1 MSAGGVFK
9 LIANDG
15 KADRMIMATE
25 LLNQR
30 IKDIMCT
37 RSKQGHPDPTP
48 TLVDVE
54 RTHILFVNAHFKPF
68 AAIGYEYNR
77 VGAQQGSAQFG
88 NSITFSIPQFGD
100 FFHDMVAHLR
110 LSATRAAASVAGV
123 PALPS
128 KDQHDAGVSA
138 GYTSTRL
145 ALGGDPTGANDDAN
159 VKRIVTEE
167 PAGSTTKVIVNEY
180 RYVDLAGNAYSPA
193 NTQWKNVQSDVADDK
208 AIRNFVRYA
217 EYPGQRVFKK
227 VKFDV
232 NGNPLDEYDTVAM
245 MMYEKFRVT
254 PNKRTGWKRL
264 VGQEHAVECYTDLKK
279 LSLGTTLSLDHANTA
294 GSLDTTTARSVGQV
308 VNGPQ
313 TPKMEQPVLD
323 LWVPLLFW
331 FARDPRLSIPS
342 VSIPY
347 GQRFINI
354 DLAQQNELL
363 FTAPGNLFLESKT
376 LTYVSSDGT
385 VAGINDA
392 ADVQCVV
399 TKTPVL
405 LSDSGLQAQTIVKS
419 DLYINNI
426 FVNPEIHD
434 IYIKRIGFS
443 LIRVHR
449 LQTEQVTSS
458 QDNIQLTNFKWPIE
472 TIYLGARPT
481 KNIAASNPNQWRDWH
496 RLSSLSDQ
504 VISEACK
511 DKTLDMS
518 GVTVDATSLST
529 VEPLSSGGRSIIC
542 TTECGRC
549 VFTESQKTINTMQVT
564 AHGINIFQDFPE
576 AFFSEYLPWQYGGHN
591 VVTPEDDGALM
602 VNFCLYPGTYQPSG
616 HINISRAR
624 EFFVQHTSSYI
635 TPSSPADMLYLGIA
649 VNFLL
654 ISDGSAVLRYST

>member
-1 MSAGGVFK
+1 MDQHSSGA
-9 LIANDG
+9 
-15 KADRMIMATE
+15 
-25 LLNQR
+25 
-30 IKDIMCT
+30 
-37 RSKQGHPDPTP
+37 SS
-48 TLVDVE
+48 
-54 RTHILFVNAHFKPF
+54 
-68 AAIGYEYNR
+68 GY
-77 VGAQQGSAQFG
+77 
-88 NSITFSIPQFGD
+88 T
-100 FFHDMVAHLR
+100 
-110 LSATRAAASVAGV
+110 ATRESLV
-123 PALPS
+123 
-128 KDQHDAGVSA
+128 
-138 GYTSTRL
+138 T
-145 ALGGDPTGANDDAN
+145 DPTGLDDLTT
-159 VKRIVTEE
+159 VRKFVTEK
-167 PAGSTTKVIVNEY
+167 PAGSLAKVIVNEY
-180 RYVDLAGNAYSPA
+180 RYVDLAGNAY
-193 NTQWKNVQSDVADDK
+193 TVGDKVWKNVQSDVADDK
-208 AIRNFVRYA
+208 AVRNFVRYA

-245 MMYEKFRVT
+245 MMYEKFRIT

-264 VGQEHAVECYTDLKK
+264 VGQEHAVECYTDLRK
-279 LSLGTTLSLDHANTA
+279 LSLGTTLSLDHANTC
-294 GSLDTTTARSVGQV
+294 GDLDTVTARQLGSVV
-308 VNGPQ
+308 SGPQ

-354 DLAQQNELL
+354 DIAQQNEML
-363 FTAPGNLFLESKT
+363 FTAPGNLFLECKT
-376 LTYVSSDGT
+376 LTYTTTAVGPNAGL
-385 VAGINDA
+385 VAGIIPT

-399 TKTPVL
+399 TKTPVV
-405 LSDSGLQAQTIVKS
+405 LSDSGLQAQSITKS

-449 LQTEQVTSS
+449 VQTEQVTSS
-458 QDNIQLTNFKWPIE
+458 QESVQLTNFKWPIE
-472 TIYLGARPT
+472 TIYLGARPV

-504 VISEACK
+504 VISEACR
-511 DKTLDMS
+511 DKTPDLS
-518 GVTVDATSLST
+518 GVTVDTATPSATQNLDG
-529 VEPLSSGGRSIIC
+529 VRSIIC
-542 TTECGRC
+542 TSECSRS
-549 VFTESQKTINTMQVT
+549 VFTESQKTINTLQVT
-564 AHGINIFQDFPE
+564 AHGINIFQDLPE

-591 VVTPEDDGALM
+591 IVTPEDDGALM

-635 TPSSPADMLYLGIA
+635 TPASPADMLYLGVA
-649 VNFLL
+649 LNFLL